1 VFLRV
6 LPGGTYLQLLAVGD
20 TAQIG
25 DVRDAVK
32 ELAASVDL
40 R

>member
-1 VFLRV
+1 M
-6 LPGGTYLQLLAVGD
+6 PGGTYLQLLAVGD
-20 TAQIG
+20 TMAMA